1 MAMRSILCV
10 PANKQSMV
18 EKSAQYQSDQI
29 ILDLEDAVVQSD
41 KAAARELL
49 LQFFNNTEFTN
60 KTSIRINEIASP
72 ESKKDLDLLVNL
84 DQKKL
89 WSVVIPK
96 VDSLESITKWVAIL
110 PASIK
115 IEAQIESA
123 MGLISAAEIASHPQV
138 ISLAFGPVDFMHS
151 IAMPSSEPGIPGSS
165 VSGAL
170 QWPLL
175 QIVIAAHAHG
185 KLAYDGPFIK
195 FSDEAGFIKSAE
207 ISRALGAD
215 GKWVIHP
222 NQISSCN
229 EIFSPSDDEIE
240 NAQRLINAYRSSDG
254 AASLNGLMI
263 DEASRKLAEQI
274 LERATQI
281 RK

>member
-1 MAMRSILCV
+1 
-10 PANKQSMV
+10 MV
-18 EKSAQYQSDQI
+18 EKSAQYQADQL
-29 ILDLEDAVVQSD
+29 ILDIEDAVIQSE

-49 LQFFNNTEFTN
+49 LNFFSNNDVAA
-60 KTSIRINEIASP
+60 KTSIRVNEIANP
-72 ESKKDLDLLVNL
+72 ESVKDLELISKL

-96 VDSLESITKWVAIL
+96 VDSLDCIAKWASLL

-115 IEAQIESA
+115 IEVQIESA
-123 MGLISAAEIASHPQV
+123 MGLIAASEIASHPQV

-151 IAMPSSEPGIPGSS
+151 IAMPSSEPGIPQNN
-165 VSGAL
+165 VAGAL

-175 QIVIAAHAHG
+175 QLVIAAHAYG

-195 FSDEAGFIKSAE
+195 FSDEAGFTKSAE

-215 GKWVIHP
+215 GKWLIHP
-222 NQISSCN
+222 NQIASCN
-229 EIFSPSDDEIE
+229 EIFSPGEEEIE
-240 NAQRLINAYRSSDG
+240 NAKRLINAYNSSKG
-254 AASLNGLMI
+254 AASLDGLMI

-274 LERATQI
+274 LERAKQI

>member
-1 MAMRSILCV
+1 M
-10 PANKQSMV
+10 
-18 EKSAQYQSDQI
+18 
-29 ILDLEDAVVQSD
+29 
-41 KAAARELL
+41 
-49 LQFFNNTEFTN
+49 
-60 KTSIRINEIASP
+60 
-72 ESKKDLDLLVNL
+72 
-84 DQKKL
+84 

-195 FSDEAGFIKSAE
+195 FSNEAGFIKSAE

-222 NQISSCN
+222 TQISSCN

-240 NAQRLINAYRSSDG
+240 KAQRLIDAYRSSDG
-254 AASLNGLMI
+254 ATSLNGLMI

>member
-1 MAMRSILCV
+1 MGMRSILCV

-18 EKSAQYQSDQI
+18 EKSAQYQADQL
-29 ILDLEDAVVQSD
+29 ILDIEDAVIQSE

-49 LQFFNNTEFTN
+49 LNFFSNNDVAA
-60 KTSIRINEIASP
+60 KTSIRVNEIANP
-72 ESKKDLDLLVNL
+72 ESVKDLELISKL

-96 VDSLESITKWVAIL
+96 VDSLDCIAKWASLL

-115 IEAQIESA
+115 IEVQIESA
-123 MGLISAAEIASHPQV
+123 MGLIAASEIASHPQV

-151 IAMPSSEPGIPGSS
+151 IAMPSSEPGIPQNN
-165 VSGAL
+165 VAGAL

-175 QIVIAAHAHG
+175 QLVIAAHAYG

-195 FSDEAGFIKSAE
+195 FSDEAGFTKSAE

-215 GKWVIHP
+215 GKWLIHP
-222 NQISSCN
+222 NQIASCN
-229 EIFSPSDDEIE
+229 EIFSPGEEEIE
-240 NAQRLINAYRSSDG
+240 NAKRLINAYNSSKG
-254 AASLNGLMI
+254 AASLDGLMI

-274 LERATQI
+274 LERAKQI

>member
-1 MAMRSILCV
+1 
-10 PANKQSMV
+10 MV
-18 EKSAQYQSDQI
+18 EKSAQYQADQL
-29 ILDLEDAVVQSD
+29 ILDIEDAVVQSE

-49 LQFFNNTEFTN
+49 LEFFSKNDVETKN
-60 KTSIRINEIASP
+60 SLRVNEIASP
-72 ESKKDLDLLVNL
+72 ESVKDLELISKL

-96 VDSLESITKWVAIL
+96 VDSLDSIAKWASLL

-115 IEAQIESA
+115 IETQIESA
-123 MGLISAAEIASHPQV
+123 MGLISAFEIASHPQA

-151 IAMPSSEPGIPGSS
+151 IAMPSSEPGIPQNY
-165 VSGAL
+165 VAGAL

-175 QIVIAAHAHG
+175 QLVIAAHAYG

-195 FSDEAGFIKSAE
+195 FSDEAGFTKSAE

-215 GKWVIHP
+215 GKWLIHP
-222 NQISSCN
+222 NQIASCN
-229 EIFSPSDDEIE
+229 EIFSPSEEEIE
-240 NAQRLINAYRSSDG
+240 NAKRLINAYNSSKG
-254 AASLNGLMI
+254 AASLDGSMI

-274 LERATQI
+274 LERAKQI

>member
-1 MAMRSILCV
+1 
-10 PANKQSMV
+10 MV
-18 EKSAQYQSDQI
+18 EKSALYQSDQV
-29 ILDLEDAVVQSD
+29 ILDLEDAVVLSD

-49 LQFFNNTEFTN
+49 FHFFKNTEFTN

-72 ESKKDLDLLVNL
+72 ESKKDLDLLANL

-96 VDSLESITKWVAIL
+96 VDSLESIIKWAALL

-195 FSDEAGFIKSAE
+195 FSDEAGFIRSAE

-240 NAQRLINAYRSSDG
+240 NAQRLINAYRSSGG